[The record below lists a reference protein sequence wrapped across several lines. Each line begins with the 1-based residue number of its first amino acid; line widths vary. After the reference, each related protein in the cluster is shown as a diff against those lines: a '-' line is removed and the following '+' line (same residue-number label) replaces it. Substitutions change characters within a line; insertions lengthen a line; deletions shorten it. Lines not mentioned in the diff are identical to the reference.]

1 MNETVPYLAGT
12 SNEQLDFEAGENV
25 LLFLGPGARYQSFQL
40 MGPDTKTP
48 DSLAPSATSDYLE
61 IVAPQMLGQWTVMAK
76 DAENHQTRLGFSLN
90 PPRTESQ
97 FVPLEAK
104 DLDAIFG
111 KDGYA
116 LAEDASTLKK

>member
-1 MNETVPYLAGT
+1 MLI
-12 SNEQLDFEAGENV
+12 
-25 LLFLGPGARYQSFQL
+25 
-40 MGPDTKTP
+40 GPDTKTP

-90 PPRTESQ
+90 PPRSESQ
-97 FVPLEAK
+97 FVPLETNE
-104 DLDAIFG
+104 LDAIFG

-116 LAEDASTLKK
+116 LAEDATALRSIRTQSGSGTSSFPG